1 MNDKMRKN
9 ILELSRTMNP
19 SVIARMSGVSL
30 AEVTAV
36 LGSDNSGAPRNGAM
50 STMKFTDAN
59 LNMVPEGYPRDEI
72 KDPLRINRDTT
83 SQGTEP
89 WQVQSDHAMDRQQ
102 QDLPGFGSLSRGYGT
117 SEDRGNPFL
126 TATGTPQL
134 NPHAV
139 GTSHSMVVDPRAN
152 IMNPQQQL
160 YEDIGTPYEMPTTP
174 SGGAAMYPMDE
185 RMMQEDMMRRQ
196 MNPQQF
202 MQEEI
207 AAKQNSMR
215 AIGDLMNPNVPRQGF
230 NPYMRRDRY

>member
-9 ILELSRTMNP
+9 ILELSRTMDP

-50 STMKFTDAN
+50 STMKYTDAN

-83 SQGTEP
+83 SQGLDQYE
-89 WQVQSDHAMDRQQ
+89 
-102 QDLPGFGSLSRGYGT
+102 T
-117 SEDRGNPFL
+117 SEDRGNPRL
-126 TATGTPQL
+126 QATGSPQF
-134 NPHAV
+134 NPHTA

-202 MQEEI
+202 TQEDM
-207 AAKQNSMR
+207 MR
-215 AIGDLMNPNVPRQGF
+215 QERDLMNPNVPRQEF

>member
-9 ILELSRTMNP
+9 ILELSRTMDP

-50 STMKFTDAN
+50 STMKYTDAN

-83 SQGTEP
+83 SQGIDE
-89 WQVQSDHAMDRQQ
+89 
-102 QDLPGFGSLSRGYGT
+102 YET

-126 TATGTPQL
+126 TATGTPQF

-139 GTSHSMVVDPRAN
+139 GTSQSMVVDPRAN
-152 IMNPQQQL
+152 MMNPQQQL
-160 YEDIGTPYEMPTTP
+160 YEDIGTPFEMPTTP

-185 RMMQEDMMRRQ
+185 RMMQEDIMRQQ
-196 MNPQQF
+196 MNPQQLIKPRVF
-202 MQEEI
+202 PMGVVE
-207 AAKQNSMR
+207 R
-215 AIGDLMNPNVPRQGF
+215 DLMNPNVPRQEF
-230 NPYMRRDRY
+230 DPYLRRDRY

>member
-50 STMKFTDAN
+50 STRKFTSG
-59 LNMVPEGYPRDEI
+59 MSMIPEEYSPRGEI

-83 SQGTEP
+83 SQGIDEYT
-89 WQVQSDHAMDRQQ
+89 
-102 QDLPGFGSLSRGYGT
+102 T

-126 TATGTPQL
+126 TATGTPQF

-202 MQEEI
+202 TQEDM
-207 AAKQNSMR
+207 MR
-215 AIGDLMNPNVPRQGF
+215 RERDLMNPNVPRQEF
-230 NPYMRRDRY
+230 DPYMRRDRY